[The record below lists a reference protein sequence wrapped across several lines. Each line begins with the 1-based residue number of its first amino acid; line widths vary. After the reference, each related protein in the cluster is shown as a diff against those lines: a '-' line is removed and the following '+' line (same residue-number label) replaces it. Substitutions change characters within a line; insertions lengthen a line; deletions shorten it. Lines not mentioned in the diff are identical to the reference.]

1 MVRVML
7 LVLVFGV
14 SMFAA
19 DLELRIADYKGD
31 RQAAI
36 SLTFD
41 DGWKGQV
48 ENTLAIIDPIGI
60 KGTFFFMPHA
70 MEKTPQAHA
79 TWADAK
85 AMQANGHEIGTHD
98 KVKPKLHELDKA
110 ALETKINTAYQLI
123 ADKTGVAPVCFALPG
138 GSQLS
143 ETVKEVAYQR
153 HAFVRKPNTF
163 PDIAE
168 IPAYG
173 NAGKKKWNL
182 EREQGRIEDAITN
195 GKWRIP
201 VIHAIV
207 KGYAPFPSKDAF
219 RVYCEWLHAQR
230 DRIWI
235 APMGTVARYIQA
247 RKTAKFADVQHGKN
261 TCSFTLSVPDELR
274 ELCTEALSV
283 LVSLPD
289 SGADIT
295 VTGGTSHKLK
305 DDVLVIDVIPD
316 GRTVKIVW

>member
-1 MVRVML
+1 MIRVVL

-19 DLELRIADYKGD
+19 DLELRIADYKG
-31 RQAAI
+31 AKGGAI

-60 KGTFFFMPHA
+60 KGTFFFMPLA
-70 MEKTPQAHA
+70 MEKTPKAHA
-79 TWADAK
+79 SWADAK

-98 KVKPKLHELDKA
+98 KVKPKLHELDKS
-110 ALETKINTAYQLI
+110 ALEAKINTAYQLI
-123 ADKTGVAPVCFALPG
+123 VDKTGVAPVCFALPG
-138 GSQLS
+138 GSQMNA
-143 ETVKEVAYQR
+143 TVKDVVYQQ

-168 IPAYG
+168 ISAYG

-219 RVYCEWLHAQR
+219 REYCEWLYAQR
-230 DRIWI
+230 ERIWI

-247 RKTAKFADVQHGKN
+247 RKTAKITDIEQGKN
-261 TCSFTLSVPDELR
+261 TCIFTLSVPDELKQ
-274 ELCTEALSV
+274 LCTEALSV
-283 LVSLPD
+283 VVPMQD
-289 SGADIT
+289 PGADMT
-295 VTGGTSHKLK
+295 VTGGESYAFK
-305 DDVLVIDVIPD
+305 DDTLIIDVIPD
-316 GRTVKIVW
+316 GRTVKIAW